1 MTTYRYSIV
10 GATAEEVIE
19 AGGENIKQAFAT
31 GIVFAELTES
41 QVSQLRGVG
50 CDVEKVEVVCPT
62 VGTPT
67 RVESVPTYSPEQIAE
82 ILGIGN
88 LQQAVY
94 PPMFGEGQN
103 IAVLDTGIRETH
115 EGFSGRIVYSENFT
129 KDKMEDLYDH
139 GTGVASII
147 ATTVPMSGLLN
158 MKVLD
163 SKGMGSSENVVD
175 AIESCINLHYVRPDI
190 APWVI
195 NISVGS
201 LDTGNPRD
209 ILRVASRAALAKG
222 ILVVAAAGNE
232 GPESGT
238 IMSPACDESVIAV
251 GSASFSPFNI
261 SSFSSRGPTKEG
273 IIKPDIVMFGE
284 DIAAASSQ
292 SDDAY
297 LAKSGTSFAAP
308 FISGMCL
315 LYYSGLSK
323 YGKNGFRA
331 LQNGASGAEH
341 FQERLAH
348 QFPEFCVKPQGVPA
362 GKDTAYGYG
371 VALGHDMVLSLGVVE
386 KSEHA
391 VSPISGVMSVGI
403 VGIMMKSMMGLSLT
417 GK

>member
-1 MTTYRYSIV
+1 MTTIRYSVV
-10 GATAEEVIE
+10 GATLEEVQGV
-19 AGGENIKQAFAT
+19 GGENVKQAFAT
-31 GIVFAELTES
+31 GIIFAELTES
-41 QVSQLRGVG
+41 QASQLRGTG
-50 CDVEKVEVVCPT
+50 SDVEKVEVVCPT

-67 RVESVPTYSPEQIAE
+67 QVKSVPTYSPEQIAE

-94 PPMFGEGQN
+94 PPMFGQGQN

-115 EGFSGRIVYSENFT
+115 EGLEGKVIYSENFT
-129 KDKMEDLYDH
+129 RDKMEDGFDH

-147 ATTVPMSGLLN
+147 VTTVPMSGLLN

-163 SKGMGSSENVVD
+163 SKGGGSSENVVN
-175 AIESCINLHYVRPDI
+175 AIEVCIALHYTRPDI

-232 GPESGT
+232 GPELGT
-238 IMSPACDESVIAV
+238 VMSPACDESVIAV
-251 GSASFSPFNI
+251 GSASFSPFEI
-261 SSFSSRGPTKEG
+261 SPFSSRGPTKEG
-273 IIKPDIVMFGE
+273 VIKPDIVMFGE

-292 SDDAY
+292 GDDVY

-315 LYYSGLSK
+315 LYYSGLSR
-323 YGKNGFRA
+323 YGKNGFRS
-331 LQNGASGAEH
+331 LQNGESGAEH
-341 FQERLAH
+341 FQEMLAQ
-348 QFPEFCVKPQGVPA
+348 QFPEFCVKPQGMPA

-371 VALGHDMVLSLGVVE
+371 VALGHDMVLSLGVAD
-386 KSEHA
+386 KSEQT
-391 VSPISGVMSVGI
+391 VSPISGVMSM
-403 VGIMMKSMMGLSLT
+403 GIMGMMMNMMGLSLA

>member
-10 GATAEEVIE
+10 GATSDEVLK
-19 AGGENIKQAFAT
+19 AGGENIKESCAS

-41 QVSQLRGVG
+41 QASQLRGMG
-50 CDVEKVEVVCPT
+50 CDVEIVEAVCPT

-67 RVESVPTYSPEQIAE
+67 QVRSVPTYSPEQIAE

-94 PPMFGEGQN
+94 PPIFGQGQN

-115 EGFSGRIVYSENFT
+115 EELRGRIVYSENFT
-129 KDKMEDLYDH
+129 RDKMEDGFDH

-163 SKGMGSSENVVD
+163 SKGEGSSENVVD
-175 AIESCINLHYVRPDI
+175 AIETCIALHYYQPDI

-209 ILRVASRAALAKG
+209 ILRIASRAALAKG

-232 GPESGT
+232 GPEMGT

-251 GSASFSPFNI
+251 GSASFSPFDI
-261 SSFSSRGPTKEG
+261 SPFSSRGPTKEG

-284 DIAAASSQ
+284 DIAAASNLG
-292 SDDAY
+292 DDVY

-308 FISGMCL
+308 FVSGMCL
-315 LYYSGLSK
+315 LYYSGLSR
-323 YGKNGFRA
+323 YGKNGFRS
-331 LQNGASGAEH
+331 LQNGVSGAEH
-341 FQERLAH
+341 FQELLAH
-348 QFPEFCVKPQGVPA
+348 QFPEFCVKPQGLPA

-371 VALGHDMVLSLGVVE
+371 VALGHDMVLSLGV
-386 KSEHA
+386 A
-391 VSPISGVMSVGI
+391 DDNAQTVSPISGVVSMGI
-403 VGIMMKSMMGLSLT
+403 VGLMMKSMT
-417 GK
+417 GAFGSKL